1 MLSGK
6 TRPGDLP
13 RPSTL
18 KSLAASQHACP
29 ACPRLPA
36 CLPSSCEV
44 PRPTCSLHVLLELVR
59 SPRQEPTH
67 NTWAC
72 SCAQRWAASCAQEV
86 ALGSGRSERF
96 PWNEAEGCL
105 LSAACKASPGA
116 CGREASGPQEVCPA
130 STGLVEDEVLG
141 RGRH

>member
-59 SPRQEPTH
+59 SPLQEPAH

-72 SCAQRWAASCAQEV
+72 SCAQRWAAGGGTGEWTVQKVSP
-86 ALGSGRSERF
+86 GMR
-96 PWNEAEGCL
+96 AEGCL
-105 LSAACKASPGA
+105 VSAACKASPGV